1 MLTNKSKLDIT
12 YSNFLFEQ
20 ENKIL
25 QGALNIATPFWS
37 GLFFCRQLLLGQ
49 SRCFMYEVKVFDNS
63 GNLKK
68 TISIE
73 KLAIRSQKILDTPS
87 IFKKFKKGGN
97 SWKKSEKVKTTAT
110 TL

>member
-37 GLFFCRQLLLGQ
+37 GLFFAVNY
-49 SRCFMYEVKVFDNS
+49 F
-63 GNLKK
+63 
-68 TISIE
+68 
-73 KLAIRSQKILDTPS
+73 
-87 IFKKFKKGGN
+87 
-97 SWKKSEKVKTTAT
+97 
-110 TL
+110 